1 LNKHLYI
8 VIERFKSKVCPTCG
22 CSLVRLGIKE
32 TSATKST
39 YKNES
44 YSFCC
49 SGWAEIFDK
58 NPSKY
63 IEEIKNV
70 TVCPVCLAEKNIVH
84 TTEVKYKNIVIPF
97 CRCPHCIST
106 FKEKPEYYLDRL
118 IGKIEYEG
126 LFNNLCC

>member
-1 LNKHLYI
+1 MVK
-8 VIERFKSKVCPTCG
+8 FKSKVCPTCG
-22 CSLVRLGIKE
+22 CSLVRLGIKD

-39 YKNES
+39 YKDES

-49 SGWAEIFDK
+49 SGCAKIFDK

-70 TVCPVCLAEKNIVH
+70 IVCPVCLAEKNIAH
-84 TTEVKYKNIVIPF
+84 TTGVKYKNTVIPF

-106 FKEKPEYYLDRL
+106 FEEKPEYYLDRL
-118 IGKIEYEG
+118 MGKIEYEG